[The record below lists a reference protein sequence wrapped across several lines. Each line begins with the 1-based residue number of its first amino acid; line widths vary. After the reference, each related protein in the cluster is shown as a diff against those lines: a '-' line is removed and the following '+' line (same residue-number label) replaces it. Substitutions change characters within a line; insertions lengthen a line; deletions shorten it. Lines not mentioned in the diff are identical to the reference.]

1 MKSMRYSVESS
12 GGNWNKLCW
21 LNRRNMPFIKISK
34 FSLNFKFL
42 IFNYEEAGIMN
53 ANDNFEMKLNLSKL
67 DSFAIALESN
77 QSLDFNYEYDEF
89 F

>member
-12 GGNWNKLCW
+12 SGNWNKLCW

-42 IFNYEEAGIMN
+42 IFNYEEAGIMH
-53 ANDNFEMKLNLSKL
+53 ANDNFGMELNLSKS
-67 DSFAIALESN
+67 DSFVNTLESN
-77 QSLDFNYEYDEF
+77 QSLDFKYF
-89 F
+89 